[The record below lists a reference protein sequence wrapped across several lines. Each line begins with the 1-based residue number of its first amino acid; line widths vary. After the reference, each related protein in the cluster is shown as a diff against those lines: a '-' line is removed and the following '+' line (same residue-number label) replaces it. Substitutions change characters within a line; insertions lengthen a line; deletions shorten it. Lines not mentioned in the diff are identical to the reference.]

1 MRPGK
6 TKLLVLI
13 LMASFLVFGVVC
25 VGLDAGHADLHN
37 AQSGH
42 GCYFFALSNT
52 NGIKP
57 LQLMTL
63 SMVSSLVIAL
73 LSVSL
78 SLPSARYR
86 HLILHATPLK
96 NLPLQRRLA
105 FLQTLIQ

>member
-6 TKLLVLI
+6 TKLLVLT

-25 VGLDAGHADLHN
+25 VGLDVSHADAHDVK
-37 AQSGH
+37 SGH
-42 GCYFFALSNT
+42 GCYSSTVSNT
-52 NGIKP
+52 NGINP
-57 LQLMTL
+57 LQSMTL
-63 SMVSSLVIAL
+63 FMVSSLVIAL

-86 HLILHATPLK
+86 HLILHATPFK

-105 FLQTLIQ
+105 LLQTFIQ

>member
-13 LMASFLVFGVVC
+13 LMTSFLVFGVVC
-25 VGLDAGHADLHN
+25 VGLDVSHPNAQD

-42 GCYFFALSNT
+42 GCNFLALSNT
-52 NGIKP
+52 NGINP
-57 LQLMTL
+57 LQSKTL

-86 HLILHATPLK
+86 HLILHATPFK
-96 NLPLQRRLA
+96 NLSLQRRLA
-105 FLQTLIQ
+105 FLQTLVL

>member
-25 VGLDAGHADLHN
+25 VGLDVGHADMHD

-42 GCYFFALSNT
+42 GCNFLALSNT
-52 NGIKP
+52 NGINP
-57 LQLMTL
+57 LQSMTL

-73 LSVSL
+73 LSL
-78 SLPSARYR
+78 SLALSSADYR
-86 HLILHATPLK
+86 RLTLHPTPQKILP
-96 NLPLQRRLA
+96 NQRRLA
-105 FLQTLIQ
+105 LLQTLIQ

>member
-13 LMASFLVFGVVC
+13 LMTSFLVFGVVC
-25 VGLDAGHADLHN
+25 VGLDVSHANTHD

-42 GCYFFALSNT
+42 GCYFLALSNT
-52 NGIKP
+52 NAINP
-57 LQLMTL
+57 LQSITL
-63 SMVSSLVIAL
+63 SMVSTLVIGL

-96 NLPLQRRLA
+96 NLPLKRRLA
-105 FLQTLIQ
+105 LLQTFIQ

>member
-25 VGLDAGHADLHN
+25 IGLDVSHAN
-37 AQSGH
+37 AYDVKSGH
-42 GCYFFALSNT
+42 SCYFLALSNT
-52 NGIKP
+52 NGINP
-57 LQLMTL
+57 IQSMTL
-63 SMVSSLVIAL
+63 SMMPWLVGAL
-73 LSVSL
+73 LYLSL
-78 SLPSARYR
+78 TLPSARYR

-105 FLQTLIQ
+105 LLQTLIQ

>member
-25 VGLDAGHADLHN
+25 VGLDVSHAN
-37 AQSGH
+37 AHDAQPGH
-42 GCYFFALSNT
+42 GCNFLALSNT
-52 NGIKP
+52 NGVNP
-57 LQLMTL
+57 LQSKTL

-73 LSVSL
+73 LSVRL
-78 SLPSARYR
+78 FLPSARYR

-105 FLQTLIQ
+105 LLQTFIQ

>member
-25 VGLDAGHADLHN
+25 VGLDVSHANAHD

-42 GCYFFALSNT
+42 GCYFLALSNT
-52 NGIKP
+52 NGINP
-57 LQLMTL
+57 LQSMTL

-78 SLPSARYR
+78 SSPSADRR
-86 HLILHATPLK
+86 RQIFHPIPIK
-96 NLPLQRRLA
+96 ILPLQRRLA
-105 FLQTLIQ
+105 FLQTFIQ

>member
-13 LMASFLVFGVVC
+13 LMTSFLVFGVVC
-25 VGLDAGHADLHN
+25 VGLDVSHPNAQD

-42 GCYFFALSNT
+42 GCYFLALSNT
-52 NGIKP
+52 NGINP
-57 LQLMTL
+57 LQSMTL

-105 FLQTLIQ
+105 FLQTLVL